1 MKKEKLQIRGL
12 KPKSY
17 KWSKDGDTGLVELS
31 SKADDY
37 RKVVSEYNRA
47 SMSNVK
53 ERSRL
58 LDL

>member
-1 MKKEKLQIRGL
+1 MKKEKLHSRVL

-37 RKVVSEYNRA
+37 RKVVSEYN
-47 SMSNVK
+47 MSNAK

-58 LDL
+58 LDV